1 MNWLRT
7 NQRRGNDGGLETPVT
22 SLQNQMN
29 RLFSSFMDDWN
40 AYPGATDV
48 WGPAMDI
55 EETAEEFIVTAEL
68 PGVDPDD
75 VQITAVANEL
85 TIRGEMKEQ
94 EVEGRTRHR
103 RERRSG
109 SFFRMLAL
117 PANVNADQVK
127 AQYRNGILTLTLPKR
142 EEAKPRNIK
151 IQKTT

>member
-1 MNWLRT
+1 
-7 NQRRGNDGGLETPVT
+7 
-22 SLQNQMN
+22 MN
-29 RLFSSFMDDWN
+29 RVFSTFFEDWN
-40 AYPGATDV
+40 QAGGVDV

-55 EETAEEFIVTAEL
+55 EESADEFIVTAEL

-85 TIRGEMKEQ
+85 TIRGEMKEEETQ
-94 EVEGRTRHR
+94 GRTRHR

-109 SFFRMLAL
+109 SFFRMLTL

-127 AQYRNGILTLTLPKR
+127 AHYRNGILTLTLPKR
-142 EEAKPRNIK
+142 EEAKPRSIK